1 MADCRREIEM
11 SLVSAVALMAQVA
24 SPTNV
29 TSMAVPGT
37 APPIARSCRVG
48 AGLVDGTGSV
58 LPAAIDGRR
67 FRTFAAISALR
78 KSAPVGQIIVIEGGD
93 LSRQK
98 VGAVDLSGVC
108 FRGTK
113 LVNTVWTQT
122 KGLGIGFIDADLTGA
137 RFDQVMFD
145 SVLFRNTTLANVNAT
160 GARLV
165 FGQLDGGWKASMANL
180 TLDNALMIG
189 FRFVC
194 GITSTD
200 GCPFDRKRIS
210 MRGADLSEAKLSSF
224 AFWDTSFDGAKLNG
238 TEIGLDQVTRFDSA
252 VIGGPI
258 FIRIGRTASAI
269 RPAEFIT
276 LRTKAAA
283 ATADSCTQPATPTL
297 RVICASSQGYL
308 VRLQRDIDRLYRGS
322 NPDGAKPTAAQQSY
336 QAALEACMTKDDAAT
351 TDCVAKEMNE
361 RREVLIT
368 EMLREQPLERGGR
381 ALYVSNDTPFVNT
394 GADSAE
400 LAPLFVASAPS
411 YMLVR
416 KEKGRLFNIRAA
428 TSDSVGNRC
437 PIFDNSSA
445 RTADGLATRVW
456 ATGADFKVPDGD
468 SGSSQ
473 CSANLQ
479 SGPLIRI
486 PVSDADFDALWGAA
500 NAG

>member
-1 MADCRREIEM
+1 MADCRGEIEM
-11 SLVSAVALMAQVA
+11 LLVSAIALMAQVA

-29 TSMAVPGT
+29 VVIPAPNT
-37 APPIARSCRVG
+37 APPVARSCRVG
-48 AGLVDGTGSV
+48 AGLVDGTNSV
-58 LPAAIDGRR
+58 LPTAIDGRK
-67 FRTFAAISALR
+67 FRTFAGIAALR
-78 KSAPVGQIIVIEGGD
+78 KSAPIGQIIVIEGGD

-113 LVNTVWTQT
+113 LANTVWTQT

-137 RFDQVMFD
+137 RFDQVVFD

-165 FGQLDGGWKASMANL
+165 FGQLDGGWNTSMANL
-180 TLDNALMIG
+180 ILDNALMIG
-189 FRFVC
+189 FRFIC
-194 GITSTD
+194 GVTATD

-210 MRGADLSEAKLSSF
+210 MRGTDLSEAKLSSF

-238 TEIGLDQVTRFDSA
+238 TEISLDQVTRFDSA
-252 VIGGPI
+252 VISGPVI
-258 FIRIGRTASAI
+258 IRVGRAASAI
-269 RPAEFIT
+269 APAEFAT

-297 RVICASSQGYL
+297 RVICASSDGYL
-308 VRLQRDIDRLYRGS
+308 VRLQRDVDRLYRGS
-322 NPDGAKPTAAQQSY
+322 TPDGAKPTAAQQSY
-336 QAALEACMTKDDAAT
+336 QAALEGCMTKGDAAT
-351 TDCVAKEMNE
+351 NDCVAKEMNE
-361 RREVLIT
+361 RREALIA
-368 EMLREQPLERGGR
+368 EMLRGQPLERGGR

-394 GADSAE
+394 GADSPA

-416 KEKGRLFNIRAA
+416 KEKGRLLNIRAA
-428 TSDSVGNRC
+428 TSDSAGNRC

-445 RTADGLATRVW
+445 KSTGGLAMRIW
-456 ATGADFKVPDGD
+456 ATGADFKVAGGD
-468 SGSSQ
+468 SQSNR
-473 CSANLQ
+473 CSANVQ

-486 PVSDADFDALWGAA
+486 PVSDADFDALWGTAD
-500 NAG
+500 AG